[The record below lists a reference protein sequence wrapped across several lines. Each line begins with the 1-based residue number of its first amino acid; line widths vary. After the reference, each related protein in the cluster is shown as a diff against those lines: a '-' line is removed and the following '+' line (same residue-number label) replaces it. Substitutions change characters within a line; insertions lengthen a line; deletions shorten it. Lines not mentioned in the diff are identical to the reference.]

1 MINWFLVIFVVILSK
16 MKNFSIIISL
26 LLGLNIVNAQ
36 QSQKPSSLTE
46 DIQLNDNLQN
56 FSLRDSLFSEIGGK
70 SSKLIKNP
78 NAKIQDYLV
87 ISRQYDTIVMDT
99 SLTIEKYHKINFLRK
114 DDFELIPFSN
124 TGVAYNTLS
133 FSAIKSIKPKMGASN
148 KYISYDSADEVV
160 YYDLPTPFTELMY
173 RSVFEQG
180 QLLDAVYSVNTSR
193 QFNFSI
199 SRKGL
204 RSLGNYQNFL
214 SSTSNFSF
222 TTNYL
227 SKNRKLKIR
236 THYSNQKL
244 FSEQNGG
251 LSDLDISNFENGN
264 SQYLDRGV
272 FDPNFE
278 NAHNEFLGKRFYS
291 DQTYILKEKDSL
303 NSRSL
308 ELFNSVYFED
318 KKYKFQQKSSDE
330 FFGDSF
336 ASEEINDKLFLNS
349 FNLQTGIVFQSDQFG
364 KFNLGILYTA
374 DRYSLEN
381 YQIDEFVENN
391 QIINLK
397 TTYLSGSYSKQFSNI
412 ELKLN
417 TENFIFGNNKS
428 NSFSSIVKFNLKND
442 NNLILKYNFY
452 SVAPNYNT
460 LLHRSNY
467 ENYNWDNDFDN
478 SVTNSISLNLVLS
491 NLIDLDVD
499 LISVKK
505 HIQFEK
511 LIDDNSTAINN
522 YSILP
527 IQYLDNLEILKIK
540 LARKIKFGKF
550 SIDSKL
556 LLQKPISKN
565 IINLPVI
572 VSRNTFYYSTN
583 MFKKAL
589 YLQTGFG
596 VKYFSKFYM
605 NGYDPLLSE
614 LYSQNEKEIGEFPII
629 DFFINAKIQQTRLY
643 FKFEHFNSSFTG
655 YNYYSAPNYPYR
667 DFSFRFGLVWNF
679 FT

>member
-1 MINWFLVIFVVILSK
+1 MKYYLFLILVISYSIP
-16 MKNFSIIISL
+16 NF
-26 LLGLNIVNAQ
+26 GQDFQMPKAP
-36 QSQKPSSLTE
+36 SQEL
-46 DIQLNDNLQN
+46 DRGGNLQN
-56 FSLRDSLFSEIGGK
+56 SSISDSLMTKFGNRST
-70 SSKLIKNP
+70 KLNKNP
-78 NAKIQDYLV
+78 DAKIQDYLI
-87 ISRQYDTIVMDT
+87 ISRTNDTIAVDT

-114 DDFELIPFSN
+114 DNFDLIPFSN

-133 FSAIKSIKPKMGASN
+133 FSVINSINPKMGASN
-148 KYISYDSADEVV
+148 KYYSYDSVDDVV

-204 RSLGNYQNFL
+204 RSLGNYQNFI
-214 SSTSNFSF
+214 SSSSNFKIS
-222 TTNYL
+222 TNYF
-227 SKNRKLKIR
+227 SKNKKYRFR
-236 THYSNQKL
+236 THYTNQKL

-251 LSDLDISNFENGN
+251 INNSDISNFENGN
-264 SQYLDRGV
+264 SQFQDRGV

-278 NAHNEFLGKRFYS
+278 NAHNEFLGKRFYL
-291 DQTYILKEKDSL
+291 DQSYVLSEKDSI
-303 NSRSL
+303 SDSSL
-308 ELFNSVYFED
+308 ELFNAIYLEE
-318 KKYKFQQKSSDE
+318 KKYKFQQSSSDE

-336 ASEEINDKLFLNS
+336 VSQEINDKILLNS
-349 FNLQTGIVFQSDQFG
+349 LNLQAGLIYNSDIFG
-364 KFNLGILYTA
+364 KINLGLRYVS
-374 DRYSLEN
+374 DKYSLEN
-381 YQIDEFVENN
+381 YQIEQYIDNTQMVNSKTTFITAEY
-391 QIINLK
+391 LK
-397 TTYLSGSYSKQFSNI
+397 TFSKI
-412 ELKLN
+412 ELKAK
-417 TENFIFGNNKS
+417 TENFIFGDNKS
-428 NSFSSIVKFNLKND
+428 NMFSSSIILKLKN
-442 NNLILKYNFY
+442 NNSFTANYKLFS
-452 SVAPNYNT
+452 SVPNYNF
-460 LLHRSNY
+460 LLYRSNY
-467 ENYNWDNDFDN
+467 ENYNWNNQFDN
-478 SVTNSISLNLVLS
+478 SITNSISLGLKLNEI
-491 NLIDLDVD
+491 IDLDLD

-511 LIDDNSTAINN
+511 IVNDLADSGE

-527 IQYLDNLEILKIK
+527 AQHNGNLDILK
-540 LARKIKFGKF
+540 LQFGRKINFGKF

-556 LLQKPISKN
+556 LFQKSLSDD
-565 IINLPVI
+565 IINLPQI
-572 VSRNTFYYSTN
+572 VSRNTFYFSTD

-589 YLQTGFG
+589 FLQTGFG

-614 LYSQNEKEIGEFPII
+614 LYIQNEKEIGEFPII

-679 FT
+679 FM

>member
-1 MINWFLVIFVVILSK
+1 
-16 MKNFSIIISL
+16 MKNYLFLILLVFWSIPNFSQDFQMPKGPSQD
-26 LLGLNIVNAQ
+26 LNRGG
-36 QSQKPSSLTE
+36 
-46 DIQLNDNLQN
+46 NLQN
-56 FSLRDSLFSEIGGK
+56 SSIADSLMNRFGDK
-70 SSKLIKNP
+70 STRLNKNP
-78 NAKIQDYLV
+78 DAKIQDYL
-87 ISRQYDTIVMDT
+87 IITRENDTIVVDT
-99 SLTIEKYHKINFLRK
+99 SLTIEKYHKINFLRE

-124 TGVAYNTLS
+124 TGIAYNTLS
-133 FSAIKSIKPKMGASN
+133 FSAIKSIKPKMGATN
-148 KYISYDSADEVV
+148 KYISYDSADDVV

-180 QLLDAVYSVNTSR
+180 QLLDAVYAVNTSR

-214 SSTSNFSF
+214 SNTSNFSF

-236 THYSNQKL
+236 SHYSNQKL

-251 LSDLDISNFENGN
+251 INDSDISNFENGN
-264 SQYLDRGV
+264 SQFLDRGV

-303 NSRSL
+303 NNRSL
-308 ELFNSVYFED
+308 EFFNSVYFEE

-336 ASEEINDKLFLNS
+336 VSQEINDKLFLKS
-349 FNLQTGIVFQSDQFG
+349 FNLQTGLVLQSDKFG
-364 KFNLGILYTA
+364 KFNLGLRYIA

-381 YQIDEFVENN
+381 YQIDDFVDNSQN
-391 QIINLK
+391 INSK
-397 TTYLSGSYSKQFSNI
+397 TTYLNGSYSKEFSKI
-412 ELKLN
+412 KLKLN
-417 TENFIFGNNKS
+417 TENFIFGDNQS
-428 NSFSSIVKFNLKND
+428 NSFSSIVKFNFKND
-442 NNLILKYNFY
+442 NSLALKYTFY
-452 SVAPNYNT
+452 SVAPSYNT
-460 LLHRSNY
+460 LLHSSNY
-467 ENYNWDNDFDN
+467 ENYNWDNEFDN
-478 SVTNSISLNLVLS
+478 SATNSISLNLILS
-491 NLIDLDVD
+491 NILDLDID

-505 HIQFEK
+505 HVQFEK
-511 LIDDNSTAINN
+511 LIDDNSPGINN
-522 YSILP
+522 YSIVP
-527 IQYLDNLEILKIK
+527 VQYLDNLEVLKIK

-556 LLQKPISKN
+556 LLQKTMSDN
-565 IINLPVI
+565 IINLPEI
-572 VSRNTFYYSTN
+572 VSRNTFYYSTD

-614 LYSQNEKEIGEFPII
+614 LYVQNEKEIGEFPII

-667 DFSFRFGLVWNF
+667 DFTFRFGLVWNF
-679 FT
+679 FM

>member
-1 MINWFLVIFVVILSK
+1 
-16 MKNFSIIISL
+16 MKNYL
-26 LLGLNIVNAQ
+26 LLILLVFWSIPNF
-36 QSQKPSSLTE
+36 SQDFQMPKGPSQDL
-46 DIQLNDNLQN
+46 DRGGNLQN
-56 FSLRDSLFSEIGGK
+56 SSIADSLMNRFGDK
-70 SSKLIKNP
+70 STRLNKNP
-78 NAKIQDYLV
+78 DAKIQDYLM
-87 ISRQYDTIVMDT
+87 ITRLNDTIVVDT
-99 SLTIEKYHKINFLRK
+99 SLTIEKYHKINFLRE

-124 TGVAYNTLS
+124 TGIAYNTLS

-148 KYISYDSADEVV
+148 KYISYDSVDDVV

-180 QLLDAVYSVNTSR
+180 QLLDAVYAVNTSR

-214 SSTSNFSF
+214 SNTSNFSF

-236 THYSNQKL
+236 SHYSNQKL

-251 LSDLDISNFENGN
+251 LSDSDISNFENGN
-264 SQYLDRGV
+264 SQFLDRGV

-303 NSRSL
+303 NNRSL
-308 ELFNSVYFED
+308 EFFNSVYFEE

-336 ASEEINDKLFLNS
+336 VSQEINDKLFLKS
-349 FNLQTGIVFQSDQFG
+349 FNLQTGLVLQSDKFG
-364 KFNLGILYTA
+364 KFNLGLRYIA

-381 YQIDEFVENN
+381 YQIDDFIDNSQN
-391 QIINLK
+391 INSK
-397 TTYLSGSYSKQFSNI
+397 TTYLNGSYSKEFSKI
-412 ELKLN
+412 KLKLN
-417 TENFIFGNNKS
+417 TENFIFGDNQS
-428 NSFSSIVKFNLKND
+428 NSFSSIVKFNFKND
-442 NNLILKYNFY
+442 NFLALKYNFY
-452 SVAPNYNT
+452 SVAPSYNT
-460 LLHRSNY
+460 LLHSSNY
-467 ENYNWDNDFDN
+467 ENYNWDNEFDN
-478 SVTNSISLNLVLS
+478 SVTNSISLNLILS
-491 NLIDLDVD
+491 NILDLDID

-505 HIQFEK
+505 HVQFEK
-511 LIDDNSTAINN
+511 LIDDNSPGINN
-522 YSILP
+522 YSIVP
-527 IQYLDNLEILKIK
+527 VQYLDNLEVLKIK

-556 LLQKPISKN
+556 LLQKTMSDN
-565 IINLPVI
+565 IINLPEI
-572 VSRNTFYYSTN
+572 VSRNTFYYSTD

-614 LYSQNEKEIGEFPII
+614 LYVQNEKEIGEFPII

-667 DFSFRFGLVWNF
+667 DFAFRFGLVWNF
-679 FT
+679 FM

>member
-1 MINWFLVIFVVILSK
+1 
-16 MKNFSIIISL
+16 MKNYL
-26 LLGLNIVNAQ
+26 LLILLVFWSIPNFSQDFQMPKGPSQDLNRGG
-36 QSQKPSSLTE
+36 
-46 DIQLNDNLQN
+46 NLQN
-56 FSLRDSLFSEIGGK
+56 SSIADSLMNRFGDK
-70 SSKLIKNP
+70 STRLNKNP
-78 NAKIQDYLV
+78 DAKIQDYL
-87 ISRQYDTIVMDT
+87 IITRENDTIVVDT
-99 SLTIEKYHKINFLRK
+99 SLTIEKYHKINFLRE

-124 TGVAYNTLS
+124 TGIAYNTLS
-133 FSAIKSIKPKMGASN
+133 FSAIKSIKPKMGATN
-148 KYISYDSADEVV
+148 KYISYDSADDVV

-180 QLLDAVYSVNTSR
+180 QLLDAVYAVNTSR

-214 SSTSNFSF
+214 SNTSNFSF

-236 THYSNQKL
+236 SHYSNQKL

-251 LSDLDISNFENGN
+251 ISDSDISNFENGN
-264 SQYLDRGV
+264 SQFLDRGV

-303 NSRSL
+303 NNRSL
-308 ELFNSVYFED
+308 EFFNSVYFEE

-336 ASEEINDKLFLNS
+336 VSQEINDKLFLNS
-349 FNLQTGIVFQSDQFG
+349 FNLQTGLVLQSDKFG
-364 KFNLGILYTA
+364 KFNLGLLYIA

-381 YQIDEFVENN
+381 YQIDDFVDNSQN
-391 QIINLK
+391 INSK
-397 TTYLSGSYSKQFSNI
+397 TTYLNGSYSKEFSKI
-412 ELKLN
+412 KLKLN
-417 TENFIFGNNKS
+417 TENFIFGDNQS
-428 NSFSSIVKFNLKND
+428 NSFSSIVKFNFKND
-442 NNLILKYNFY
+442 NSLALKYNFY
-452 SVAPNYNT
+452 SVAPSYNT
-460 LLHRSNY
+460 LLHSSNY
-467 ENYNWDNDFDN
+467 ENYNWDNEFDN
-478 SVTNSISLNLVLS
+478 SATNSISLNLILS
-491 NLIDLDVD
+491 NILDLDID

-505 HIQFEK
+505 HVQFEK
-511 LIDDNSTAINN
+511 LIDDNSPGINN
-522 YSILP
+522 YSIVP
-527 IQYLDNLEILKIK
+527 VQYLDNFEVLKIK

-556 LLQKPISKN
+556 LLQKTMSDN
-565 IINLPVI
+565 IINLPEI
-572 VSRNTFYYSTN
+572 VSRNTFYYSTD

-614 LYSQNEKEIGEFPII
+614 LYVQNEKEIGEFPII

-667 DFSFRFGLVWNF
+667 DFTFRFGLVWNF
-679 FT
+679 FM

>member
-1 MINWFLVIFVVILSK
+1 
-16 MKNFSIIISL
+16 MKNYL
-26 LLGLNIVNAQ
+26 LLILLVFWSIPNFSQDFQMPKGPSQDLNRGG
-36 QSQKPSSLTE
+36 
-46 DIQLNDNLQN
+46 NLQN
-56 FSLRDSLFSEIGGK
+56 SSIADSLMNRFGDK
-70 SSKLIKNP
+70 STRLNKNP
-78 NAKIQDYLV
+78 DAKIQDYLM
-87 ISRQYDTIVMDT
+87 ITRQNDTIVVDT
-99 SLTIEKYHKINFLRK
+99 SLTIEKYHKINFIRE

-124 TGVAYNTLS
+124 TGIAYNTLS
-133 FSAIKSIKPKMGASN
+133 FSTIKSIKPKMGASN
-148 KYISYDSADEVV
+148 KYFSYDSVDDVV

-180 QLLDAVYSVNTSR
+180 QLLDAVYAVNTSR

-214 SSTSNFSF
+214 SNTSNFSF

-227 SKNRKLKIR
+227 SKNRKFKIR
-236 THYSNQKL
+236 SHYSNQKL

-251 LSDLDISNFENGN
+251 ISDSDISNFETGN
-264 SQYLDRGV
+264 SQFLDRGV

-291 DQTYILKEKDSL
+291 DQTYTLKEKDSL
-303 NSRSL
+303 NNRSL
-308 ELFNSVYFED
+308 EFFNSVYFEE

-336 ASEEINDKLFLNS
+336 ASQEINDKLFLNS
-349 FNLQTGIVFQSDQFG
+349 FNLQTGLVLQSDKFG
-364 KFNLGILYTA
+364 KFNLGLRYIA

-381 YQIDEFVENN
+381 YQIDDFDDNSQN
-391 QIINLK
+391 INSK
-397 TTYLSGSYSKQFSNI
+397 TTYLNGSYSKEFPKI
-412 ELKLN
+412 KLKLN
-417 TENFIFGNNKS
+417 TENFIFGDNQS
-428 NSFSSIVKFNLKND
+428 NSFSSIVKFNFKND
-442 NNLILKYNFY
+442 NSLALKYSFY
-452 SVAPNYNT
+452 SVTPNYNT
-460 LLHRSNY
+460 LLYRSNY
-467 ENYNWDNDFDN
+467 ENYNWDNEFDN
-478 SVTNSISLNLVLS
+478 SATNSVSLHLILS
-491 NLIDLDVD
+491 NILDVNID

-505 HIQFEK
+505 HVQFEK
-511 LIDDNSTAINN
+511 LIDDNSPGINN
-522 YSILP
+522 YSIIP
-527 IQYLDNLEILKIK
+527 VQYLDNLEVLKIK
-540 LARKIKFGKF
+540 LARKIKFEKF

-556 LLQKPISKN
+556 LLQKTMSDN
-565 IINLPVI
+565 IINLPEI
-572 VSRNTFYYSTN
+572 VSRNTFYYSTD

-596 VKYFSKFYM
+596 LKYFSKFYM

-614 LYSQNEKEIGEFPII
+614 LYVQNEKEIGEFPII

-667 DFSFRFGLVWNF
+667 DFTFRFGLVWNF
-679 FT
+679 FM

>member
-1 MINWFLVIFVVILSK
+1 MKYYLFFILVILYSFP
-16 MKNFSIIISL
+16 NFGQDFQIPKSP
-26 LLGLNIVNAQ
+26 
-36 QSQKPSSLTE
+36 SQEL
-46 DIQLNDNLQN
+46 DRGGNLQN
-56 FSLRDSLFSEIGGK
+56 SSITDSLM
-70 SSKLIKNP
+70 SKFGNRSTKLNKNP
-78 NAKIQDYLV
+78 DAKIQDYLI
-87 ISRQYDTIVMDT
+87 ISRTNDTVAVDT

-114 DDFELIPFSN
+114 DDFDLIPFSN

-133 FSAIKSIKPKMGASN
+133 FYGINSINPKMGASN
-148 KYISYDSADEVV
+148 KYYSYDSVDDVV

-204 RSLGNYQNFL
+204 RSLGNYQNFI
-214 SSTSNFSF
+214 SSSSNFKIS
-222 TTNYL
+222 TNYF
-227 SKNRKLKIR
+227 SKNKKYRFR
-236 THYSNQKL
+236 THYTNQKI

-251 LSDLDISNFENGN
+251 INNSDILNFENGN
-264 SQYLDRGV
+264 SQFLDRGV

-278 NAHNEFLGKRFYS
+278 NAHNEFLGKRFYV
-291 DQTYILKEKDSL
+291 DQSYVLIDKDSISDS
-303 NSRSL
+303 NL
-308 ELFNSVYFED
+308 ELFNSIYLEE
-318 KKYKFQQKSSDE
+318 KKYKFQQSSSDE

-336 ASEEINDKLFLNS
+336 VSQEINDKILLNS
-349 FNLQTGIVFQSDQFG
+349 LNLQAGLIYNSDIFG
-364 KFNLGILYTA
+364 KINLGLRYVS
-374 DRYSLEN
+374 DKYSLEN
-381 YQIDEFVENN
+381 YQIDQYIDNT
-391 QIINLK
+391 QSINSKTTFITAEYLK
-397 TTYLSGSYSKQFSNI
+397 TFSKI
-412 ELKLN
+412 ELNAK
-417 TENFIFGNNKS
+417 TENFIFGDNKS
-428 NSFSSIVKFNLKND
+428 NMFSSSIMLQLKN
-442 NNLILKYNFY
+442 NNSFTANYKLFS
-452 SVAPNYNT
+452 SVPNYNF

-467 ENYNWDNDFDN
+467 ENYNWNNQFDN
-478 SVTNSISLNLVLS
+478 TITNSISLGLKLNEI
-491 NLIDLDVD
+491 IDLDVD

-511 LIDDNSTAINN
+511 IVNDLADSGE

-527 IQYLDNLEILKIK
+527 VQQSGNLDILK
-540 LARKIKFGKF
+540 LQLGRKINFGKF

-556 LLQKPISKN
+556 LFQKSLSDD
-565 IINLPVI
+565 IINLPQI
-572 VSRNTFYYSTN
+572 VSRNTVYFSTD

-589 YLQTGFG
+589 FLQTGFG

-614 LYSQNEKEIGEFPII
+614 LYIQNEKEIGEFPII

-679 FT
+679 FM

>member
-1 MINWFLVIFVVILSK
+1 MKYYLFYILVILYSFP
-16 MKNFSIIISL
+16 NFGQDFQIPKSP
-26 LLGLNIVNAQ
+26 
-36 QSQKPSSLTE
+36 SQEL
-46 DIQLNDNLQN
+46 DRGGNLQN
-56 FSLRDSLFSEIGGK
+56 SSITDSLM
-70 SSKLIKNP
+70 SKFGNRSTKLNKNP
-78 NAKIQDYLV
+78 DAKIQDYLI
-87 ISRQYDTIVMDT
+87 ISRTNDTVAVDT

-114 DDFELIPFSN
+114 DDFDLIPFSN

-133 FSAIKSIKPKMGASN
+133 FYGINSINPKMGASN
-148 KYISYDSADEVV
+148 KYYSYDSVDDVV

-204 RSLGNYQNFL
+204 RSLGNYQNFI
-214 SSTSNFSF
+214 SSSSNFKIS
-222 TTNYL
+222 TNYF
-227 SKNRKLKIR
+227 SKNKKYRFR
-236 THYSNQKL
+236 THYTNQKI

-251 LSDLDISNFENGN
+251 INNSDILNFENGN
-264 SQYLDRGV
+264 SQFLDRGV

-278 NAHNEFLGKRFYS
+278 NAHNEFLGKRFYV
-291 DQTYILKEKDSL
+291 DQSYVLIDKDSI
-303 NSRSL
+303 SDSSL
-308 ELFNSVYFED
+308 ELFSSIYLEE
-318 KKYKFQQKSSDE
+318 KKYKFQQSSSDE

-336 ASEEINDKLFLNS
+336 VSQEINDKILLNS
-349 FNLQTGIVFQSDQFG
+349 LNLQAGLIYNSDIFG
-364 KFNLGILYTA
+364 KINLGLRYVS
-374 DRYSLEN
+374 DKYSLEN
-381 YQIDEFVENN
+381 YQIDQYIDNT
-391 QIINLK
+391 QSINSKTTFITAEYLK
-397 TTYLSGSYSKQFSNI
+397 TFSKI
-412 ELKLN
+412 ELNAK
-417 TENFIFGNNKS
+417 TENFIFGDNKS
-428 NSFSSIVKFNLKND
+428 NMFSSSIMLQLKN
-442 NNLILKYNFY
+442 NNSFTANYKLFS
-452 SVAPNYNT
+452 SVPNYNF

-467 ENYNWDNDFDN
+467 ENYNWNNQFDN
-478 SVTNSISLNLVLS
+478 TITNSISLGLKLNEI
-491 NLIDLDVD
+491 IDLDVD

-511 LIDDNSTAINN
+511 IVNDLADSSE

-527 IQYLDNLEILKIK
+527 VQHNGNLDILK
-540 LARKIKFGKF
+540 LQLSRKINFGKF

-556 LLQKPISKN
+556 LFQKSLSDD
-565 IINLPVI
+565 IINLPQI
-572 VSRNTFYYSTN
+572 VSRNTVYFSTD

-589 YLQTGFG
+589 FLQTGFG

-614 LYSQNEKEIGEFPII
+614 LYIQNEKEIGEFPII

-679 FT
+679 FM

>member
-1 MINWFLVIFVVILSK
+1 
-16 MKNFSIIISL
+16 MKNYLFLILLVFWSIPNFSQDFQMPKGPSQD
-26 LLGLNIVNAQ
+26 LNRGG
-36 QSQKPSSLTE
+36 
-46 DIQLNDNLQN
+46 NLQN
-56 FSLRDSLFSEIGGK
+56 SSIADSLMNRFGDK
-70 SSKLIKNP
+70 STRLNKNP
-78 NAKIQDYLV
+78 DAKIQDYL
-87 ISRQYDTIVMDT
+87 IITRENDTIVVDT
-99 SLTIEKYHKINFLRK
+99 SLTIEKYHKINFLRE

-124 TGVAYNTLS
+124 TGIAYNTLS
-133 FSAIKSIKPKMGASN
+133 FSAIKSIKPKMGATN
-148 KYISYDSADEVV
+148 KYISYDSADDVV

-180 QLLDAVYSVNTSR
+180 QLLDAVYAVNTSR

-214 SSTSNFSF
+214 SNTSNFSF

-236 THYSNQKL
+236 SHYSNQKL

-251 LSDLDISNFENGN
+251 INDSDISNFENGN
-264 SQYLDRGV
+264 SQFLDRGV

-303 NSRSL
+303 NNRSL
-308 ELFNSVYFED
+308 EFFNSVYFEE

-336 ASEEINDKLFLNS
+336 VSQEINDKLFLKS
-349 FNLQTGIVFQSDQFG
+349 FNLQTGLVLQSDKFG
-364 KFNLGILYTA
+364 KFNLGLRYIA

-381 YQIDEFVENN
+381 YQIDDFVDNSQN
-391 QIINLK
+391 INSK
-397 TTYLSGSYSKQFSNI
+397 TTYLNGSYSKEFSKI
-412 ELKLN
+412 KLKLN
-417 TENFIFGNNKS
+417 TENFIFGDNQS
-428 NSFSSIVKFNLKND
+428 NSFSSIVKFNFKND
-442 NNLILKYNFY
+442 NSLALKYTFY
-452 SVAPNYNT
+452 SVAPSYNT
-460 LLHRSNY
+460 LLYSSNY
-467 ENYNWDNDFDN
+467 ENYNWDNEFDN
-478 SVTNSISLNLVLS
+478 SATNSISLNLILS
-491 NLIDLDVD
+491 NILDLDID

-505 HIQFEK
+505 HVQFEK
-511 LIDDNSTAINN
+511 LIDDNSPGINN
-522 YSILP
+522 YSIVP
-527 IQYLDNLEILKIK
+527 VQYLDNLEVLKIK

-556 LLQKPISKN
+556 LLQKTMSDN
-565 IINLPVI
+565 IINLPEI
-572 VSRNTFYYSTN
+572 VSRNTFYYSTD

-614 LYSQNEKEIGEFPII
+614 LYVQNEKEIGEFPII

-667 DFSFRFGLVWNF
+667 DFTFRFGLVWNF
-679 FT
+679 FM

>member
-1 MINWFLVIFVVILSK
+1 
-16 MKNFSIIISL
+16 MKNYLFLILLVFWSIPNFSQDFQMPKGPSQDL
-26 LLGLNIVNAQ
+26 NLGG
-36 QSQKPSSLTE
+36 
-46 DIQLNDNLQN
+46 NLQN
-56 FSLRDSLFSEIGGK
+56 SSIADSLMNRFGDK
-70 SSKLIKNP
+70 STRLNKNP
-78 NAKIQDYLV
+78 DAKIQDYL
-87 ISRQYDTIVMDT
+87 IITRENDTIVVDT
-99 SLTIEKYHKINFLRK
+99 SLTIEKYHKINFLRE

-124 TGVAYNTLS
+124 TGIAYNTLS
-133 FSAIKSIKPKMGASN
+133 FSAIKSIKPKMGATN
-148 KYISYDSADEVV
+148 KYISYDSADDVV

-180 QLLDAVYSVNTSR
+180 QLLDAVYAVNTSR

-214 SSTSNFSF
+214 SNTSNFSF

-236 THYSNQKL
+236 SHYSNQKL

-251 LSDLDISNFENGN
+251 INDSDISNFENGN
-264 SQYLDRGV
+264 SQFLDRGV

-303 NSRSL
+303 NNRSL
-308 ELFNSVYFED
+308 EFFNSVYFEE

-336 ASEEINDKLFLNS
+336 VSQEINDKLFLNS
-349 FNLQTGIVFQSDQFG
+349 FNLQTGLVLQSDKFG
-364 KFNLGILYTA
+364 KFNLGLRYIA

-381 YQIDEFVENN
+381 YQIDDFVDNSQN
-391 QIINLK
+391 INSK
-397 TTYLSGSYSKQFSNI
+397 TTYLNGSYSKEFSKI
-412 ELKLN
+412 KLKLN
-417 TENFIFGNNKS
+417 TENFIFGDNQS
-428 NSFSSIVKFNLKND
+428 NSFSSIVKFNFKND
-442 NNLILKYNFY
+442 NSLALKYNFY
-452 SVAPNYNT
+452 SVAPSYNT
-460 LLHRSNY
+460 LLHSSNY
-467 ENYNWDNDFDN
+467 ENYNWDNEFDN
-478 SVTNSISLNLVLS
+478 SATNSISLNLILS
-491 NLIDLDVD
+491 NILDLDID

-505 HIQFEK
+505 HVQFEK
-511 LIDDNSTAINN
+511 LIDDNSPGINN
-522 YSILP
+522 YSIVP
-527 IQYLDNLEILKIK
+527 VQYLDNLEVLKIK

-556 LLQKPISKN
+556 LLRKTMSDN
-565 IINLPVI
+565 IINLPEI
-572 VSRNTFYYSTN
+572 VSRNTFYYSTD

-614 LYSQNEKEIGEFPII
+614 LYVQNEKEIGEFPII

-667 DFSFRFGLVWNF
+667 DFTFRFGLVWNF
-679 FT
+679 FM

>member
-1 MINWFLVIFVVILSK
+1 
-16 MKNFSIIISL
+16 MKNFKLFLFFSL
-26 LLGLNIVNAQ
+26 LCLNFLKAQVNQIPRASNMPEISRGQ
-36 QSQKPSSLTE
+36 KTTGSILDSVPGFYNNQSTT
-46 DIQLNDNLQN
+46 LN
-56 FSLRDSLFSEIGGK
+56 
-70 SSKLIKNP
+70 KNP
-78 NAKIQDYLV
+78 DAKIQDYL
-87 ISRQYDTIVMDT
+87 IITRQNDTIVVDT
-99 SLTIEKYHKINFLRK
+99 SLTIEKYHKINFLRE
-114 DDFELIPFSN
+114 DNFELIPFSN
-124 TGVAYNTLS
+124 TGIAYNTLS

-148 KYISYDSADEVV
+148 KYISYDNVDDVA

-251 LSDLDISNFENGN
+251 ISDSDISNFENGN
-264 SQYLDRGV
+264 SQFLDRGV

-303 NSRSL
+303 NTRSL
-308 ELFNSVYFED
+308 EFFNSVYFEE
-318 KKYKFQQKSSDE
+318 KKYKFQQKSSDN
-330 FFGDSF
+330 FFGDYF
-336 ASEEINDKLFLNS
+336 ASQEINDKLFLNS
-349 FNLQTGIVFQSDQFG
+349 FNLQTGLVLQSDKFG
-364 KFNLGILYTA
+364 KFNLGLRYIA

-381 YQIDEFVENN
+381 YQIDEFVDNSQN
-391 QIINLK
+391 INSK
-397 TTYLSGSYSKQFSNI
+397 TTYLNGSYSKEFSKI
-412 ELKLN
+412 KLKLN
-417 TENFIFGNNKS
+417 TENFIFGDNQS
-428 NSFSSIVKFNLKND
+428 NSFSSIVKFDFKND
-442 NNLILKYNFY
+442 NSLALKYNFY
-452 SVAPNYNT
+452 SVAPSYNT
-460 LLHRSNY
+460 LLYRSNY
-467 ENYNWDNDFDN
+467 ENYNWDNEFDN
-478 SVTNSISLNLVLS
+478 LVTNSISLNLILS
-491 NLIDLDVD
+491 NILDLDID

-505 HIQFEK
+505 HVQFEK
-511 LIDDNSTAINN
+511 LIDDNSTGINN
-522 YSILP
+522 YSIIP
-527 IQYLDNLEILKIK
+527 VQYLDNLEVLKIK

-556 LLQKPISKN
+556 LLQKTISDN
-565 IINLPVI
+565 IINLPEI
-572 VSRNTFYYSTN
+572 VSRNTFYYSTD

-614 LYSQNEKEIGEFPII
+614 LYVQNDKEIGEFPII

-667 DFSFRFGLVWNF
+667 DFTFRFGLVWNF
-679 FT
+679 FM

>member
-1 MINWFLVIFVVILSK
+1 MKYYLFFILVILYSFP
-16 MKNFSIIISL
+16 NFGQDFQIPKSP
-26 LLGLNIVNAQ
+26 
-36 QSQKPSSLTE
+36 SQEL
-46 DIQLNDNLQN
+46 DRGGNLQN
-56 FSLRDSLFSEIGGK
+56 SSITDSLM
-70 SSKLIKNP
+70 SKFGNRSTKLNKNP
-78 NAKIQDYLV
+78 DAKIQDYLI
-87 ISRQYDTIVMDT
+87 ISRTNDTVAVDT

-114 DDFELIPFSN
+114 DDFDLIPFSN

-133 FSAIKSIKPKMGASN
+133 FYGINSINPKMGASN
-148 KYISYDSADEVV
+148 KYYSYDSVDDVV

-204 RSLGNYQNFL
+204 RSLGNYQNFI
-214 SSTSNFSF
+214 SSSSNFKIS
-222 TTNYL
+222 TNYF
-227 SKNRKLKIR
+227 SKNKKYRFR
-236 THYSNQKL
+236 THYTNQKL

-251 LSDLDISNFENGN
+251 INNSDILNFENGN
-264 SQYLDRGV
+264 SQFLDRGV

-278 NAHNEFLGKRFYS
+278 NAHNEFLGKRFYV
-291 DQTYILKEKDSL
+291 DQSYVLIDKDSI
-303 NSRSL
+303 SDSSL
-308 ELFNSVYFED
+308 ELFSSIYLEE
-318 KKYKFQQKSSDE
+318 KKYKFQQSSSDE

-336 ASEEINDKLFLNS
+336 VSQEINDKILLNS
-349 FNLQTGIVFQSDQFG
+349 LNLQAGLIYNSDIFG
-364 KFNLGILYTA
+364 KINLGLRYVS
-374 DRYSLEN
+374 DKYSLEN
-381 YQIDEFVENN
+381 YQIDQYIDNT
-391 QIINLK
+391 QSINSKTTFITAEYLK
-397 TTYLSGSYSKQFSNI
+397 TFSKI
-412 ELKLN
+412 ELNAK
-417 TENFIFGNNKS
+417 TENFIFGDNKS
-428 NSFSSIVKFNLKND
+428 NMFSSSIMLQLKN
-442 NNLILKYNFY
+442 NNSFTANYKLFS
-452 SVAPNYNT
+452 SVPNYNF

-467 ENYNWDNDFDN
+467 ENYNWNNQFDN
-478 SVTNSISLNLVLS
+478 TITNSISLGLKLNEI
-491 NLIDLDVD
+491 IDLDVD

-511 LIDDNSTAINN
+511 IVNDLADSSE

-527 IQYLDNLEILKIK
+527 VQNNGNLDILK
-540 LARKIKFGKF
+540 LQLSRKINFGKF
-550 SIDSKL
+550 SIDSNL
-556 LLQKPISKN
+556 LFQKSLSDD
-565 IINLPVI
+565 IINLPQI
-572 VSRNTFYYSTN
+572 VSRNTVYFSTD

-589 YLQTGFG
+589 FLQTGFG

-614 LYSQNEKEIGEFPII
+614 LYIQNEKEIGEFPII

-679 FT
+679 FM

>member
-1 MINWFLVIFVVILSK
+1 MKYYLFYILVILYSFP
-16 MKNFSIIISL
+16 NFGQDFQIPKSP
-26 LLGLNIVNAQ
+26 
-36 QSQKPSSLTE
+36 SQEL
-46 DIQLNDNLQN
+46 DRGGNLQN
-56 FSLRDSLFSEIGGK
+56 SSITDSLM
-70 SSKLIKNP
+70 SKFGNRSTKLNKNP
-78 NAKIQDYLV
+78 DAKIQDYLI
-87 ISRQYDTIVMDT
+87 ISRTNDTVAVDT

-114 DDFELIPFSN
+114 DDFDLIPFSN

-133 FSAIKSIKPKMGASN
+133 FYGINSINPKMGASN
-148 KYISYDSADEVV
+148 KYYSYDSVDDVV

-204 RSLGNYQNFL
+204 RSLGNYQNFI
-214 SSTSNFSF
+214 SSSSNFKIS
-222 TTNYL
+222 TNYF
-227 SKNRKLKIR
+227 SKNKKYRFR
-236 THYSNQKL
+236 THYTNQKI

-251 LSDLDISNFENGN
+251 INNSDILNFENGN
-264 SQYLDRGV
+264 SQFLDRGV

-278 NAHNEFLGKRFYS
+278 NAHNEFLGKRFYV
-291 DQTYILKEKDSL
+291 DQSYVLIDKDSI
-303 NSRSL
+303 SDSSL
-308 ELFNSVYFED
+308 ELFSSIYLEE
-318 KKYKFQQKSSDE
+318 KKYKFQQSSSDE

-336 ASEEINDKLFLNS
+336 VSQEINDKILLNS
-349 FNLQTGIVFQSDQFG
+349 LNLHAGLIYNSDIFG
-364 KFNLGILYTA
+364 KINLGLRYVS
-374 DRYSLEN
+374 DKYSLEN
-381 YQIDEFVENN
+381 YQIDQYIDNT
-391 QIINLK
+391 QSINSKTTFITAEYLK
-397 TTYLSGSYSKQFSNI
+397 TFSKI
-412 ELKLN
+412 ELNAK
-417 TENFIFGNNKS
+417 TENFIFGDNKS
-428 NSFSSIVKFNLKND
+428 NMFSSSIMVQLKN
-442 NNLILKYNFY
+442 NNSFTANYKLFS
-452 SVAPNYNT
+452 SVPNYNF

-467 ENYNWDNDFDN
+467 ENYNWNNQFDN
-478 SVTNSISLNLVLS
+478 TITNSISLGLKLNEI
-491 NLIDLDVD
+491 IDLDVD

-511 LIDDNSTAINN
+511 IVNDLADSSE

-527 IQYLDNLEILKIK
+527 IQQNGNLDILK
-540 LARKIKFGKF
+540 LQLGRKINFGKF

-556 LLQKPISKN
+556 LFQKSLSDD
-565 IINLPVI
+565 IINLPQI
-572 VSRNTFYYSTN
+572 VSRNTVYFSTD

-589 YLQTGFG
+589 FLQTGFG

-614 LYSQNEKEIGEFPII
+614 LYIQNEKEIGEFPII

-679 FT
+679 FM

>member
-1 MINWFLVIFVVILSK
+1 MKYYLFYILVILYSFP
-16 MKNFSIIISL
+16 NFGQDFQIPKSP
-26 LLGLNIVNAQ
+26 
-36 QSQKPSSLTE
+36 SQEL
-46 DIQLNDNLQN
+46 DRGGNLQN
-56 FSLRDSLFSEIGGK
+56 SSITDSLM
-70 SSKLIKNP
+70 SKFGNRSTKLNKNP
-78 NAKIQDYLV
+78 DAKIQDYLI
-87 ISRQYDTIVMDT
+87 ISRTNDTVAVDT

-114 DDFELIPFSN
+114 DDFDLIPFSN

-133 FSAIKSIKPKMGASN
+133 FYGINSINPKMGASN
-148 KYISYDSADEVV
+148 KYYSYDSVDDVV

-204 RSLGNYQNFL
+204 RSLGNYQNFI
-214 SSTSNFSF
+214 SSSSNFKIS
-222 TTNYL
+222 TNYF
-227 SKNRKLKIR
+227 SKNKKYRFR
-236 THYSNQKL
+236 THYTNQKL

-251 LSDLDISNFENGN
+251 INNSDILNFENGN
-264 SQYLDRGV
+264 SQFLDRGV

-278 NAHNEFLGKRFYS
+278 NAHNEFLGKRFYV
-291 DQTYILKEKDSL
+291 DQSYVLIDKDSIS
-303 NSRSL
+303 NSNL
-308 ELFNSVYFED
+308 ELFNSIYLEE
-318 KKYKFQQKSSDE
+318 KKYKFQQSASDE

-336 ASEEINDKLFLNS
+336 VSQEINDKILLNS
-349 FNLQTGIVFQSDQFG
+349 LNLHAGLIYNSDIFG
-364 KFNLGILYTA
+364 KINLGLRYVS
-374 DRYSLEN
+374 DKYSLEN
-381 YQIDEFVENN
+381 YQID
-391 QIINLK
+391 QYIDSTQSINSKTTFITAEYLK
-397 TTYLSGSYSKQFSNI
+397 TFSKI
-412 ELKLN
+412 ELNAK
-417 TENFIFGNNKS
+417 TENFIFGDNKS
-428 NSFSSIVKFNLKND
+428 NMFSSSIMLQLKN
-442 NNLILKYNFY
+442 NNSFTANYKLFS
-452 SVAPNYNT
+452 SVPNYNF

-467 ENYNWDNDFDN
+467 ENYNWNNQFDN
-478 SVTNSISLNLVLS
+478 TITNSISLGLNL
-491 NLIDLDVD
+491 NEIIDLDVD

-511 LIDDNSTAINN
+511 TVNDFTDSGEF
-522 YSILP
+522 SILP
-527 IQYLDNLEILKIK
+527 VQHNGNLDIIK
-540 LARKIKFGKF
+540 LQLGRKINFGKF

-556 LLQKPISKN
+556 LFQKSLSDD
-565 IINLPVI
+565 IINLPQI
-572 VSRNTFYYSTN
+572 VSRNTVYFSTD

-589 YLQTGFG
+589 FLQTGFG

-614 LYSQNEKEIGEFPII
+614 LYIQNEKEIGEFPII

-679 FT
+679 FM

>member
-1 MINWFLVIFVVILSK
+1 MKYYLFFILVILYSFP
-16 MKNFSIIISL
+16 NFGQDFQIPKSP
-26 LLGLNIVNAQ
+26 
-36 QSQKPSSLTE
+36 SQEL
-46 DIQLNDNLQN
+46 DRGGNLQN
-56 FSLRDSLFSEIGGK
+56 SSITDSLM
-70 SSKLIKNP
+70 SKFGNRSTKLNKNP
-78 NAKIQDYLV
+78 DAKIQDYLI
-87 ISRQYDTIVMDT
+87 ISRSNDTVAVDT

-114 DDFELIPFSN
+114 DDFDLIPFSN

-133 FSAIKSIKPKMGASN
+133 FYGINSINPKMGASN
-148 KYISYDSADEVV
+148 KYYSYDSVDDVV

-204 RSLGNYQNFL
+204 RSLGNYQNFI
-214 SSTSNFSF
+214 SSSSNFKIS
-222 TTNYL
+222 TNYF
-227 SKNRKLKIR
+227 SKNKKYRFR
-236 THYSNQKL
+236 THYTNQKL

-251 LSDLDISNFENGN
+251 INNSDILNFENGN
-264 SQYLDRGV
+264 SQFLDRGV

-278 NAHNEFLGKRFYS
+278 NAHNEFLGKRFYV
-291 DQTYILKEKDSL
+291 DQSYVLIEKDSISDS
-303 NSRSL
+303 NL
-308 ELFNSVYFED
+308 ELFNSIYLEE
-318 KKYKFQQKSSDE
+318 KKYKFQQSASDE

-336 ASEEINDKLFLNS
+336 VSQEINDKILLNS
-349 FNLQTGIVFQSDQFG
+349 LNLQAGLIYNSDIFG
-364 KFNLGILYTA
+364 KINLGLRYVS
-374 DRYSLEN
+374 DKYSLEN
-381 YQIDEFVENN
+381 YQIDQYIDNT
-391 QIINLK
+391 QSINSKTTFITAEYLK
-397 TTYLSGSYSKQFSNI
+397 TFSKI
-412 ELKLN
+412 ELNAK
-417 TENFIFGNNKS
+417 TENFIFGDNKS
-428 NSFSSIVKFNLKND
+428 NMFSSSIMLQLKN
-442 NNLILKYNFY
+442 NNSFTANYKLFS
-452 SVAPNYNT
+452 SVPNYNF

-467 ENYNWDNDFDN
+467 ENYNWNNQFDN
-478 SVTNSISLNLVLS
+478 TITNSISLGLKLNEI
-491 NLIDLDVD
+491 IDLDVD

-511 LIDDNSTAINN
+511 IVNDLADSSE

-527 IQYLDNLEILKIK
+527 VQNNGNLDILK
-540 LARKIKFGKF
+540 LQFSRKINFGKF

-556 LLQKPISKN
+556 LFQKSLSDD
-565 IINLPVI
+565 IINLPQI
-572 VSRNTFYYSTN
+572 VSRNTVYFSTD

-589 YLQTGFG
+589 FLQTGFG

-614 LYSQNEKEIGEFPII
+614 LYIQNEKEIGEFPII

-679 FT
+679 FM

>member
-1 MINWFLVIFVVILSK
+1 MKYYLFFILVILYSFP
-16 MKNFSIIISL
+16 NFGQDFQIPKSP
-26 LLGLNIVNAQ
+26 
-36 QSQKPSSLTE
+36 SQELDRGS
-46 DIQLNDNLQN
+46 NLQN
-56 FSLRDSLFSEIGGK
+56 SSITDSLM
-70 SSKLIKNP
+70 SKFGNRSTKLNKNP
-78 NAKIQDYLV
+78 DAKIQDYLI
-87 ISRQYDTIVMDT
+87 ISRTNDTVAVDT

-114 DDFELIPFSN
+114 DDFDLIPFSN

-133 FSAIKSIKPKMGASN
+133 FYGINSINPKMGASN
-148 KYISYDSADEVV
+148 KYYSYDSVDDVV

-204 RSLGNYQNFL
+204 RSLGNYQNFI
-214 SSTSNFSF
+214 SSSSNFKIS
-222 TTNYL
+222 TNYF
-227 SKNRKLKIR
+227 SKNKKYRFR
-236 THYSNQKL
+236 THYTNQKL

-251 LSDLDISNFENGN
+251 INNSDILNFENGN
-264 SQYLDRGV
+264 SQFLDRGV

-278 NAHNEFLGKRFYS
+278 NAHNEFLGKRFYV
-291 DQTYILKEKDSL
+291 DQSYVLIDKDSIS
-303 NSRSL
+303 NSNL
-308 ELFNSVYFED
+308 ELFNSIYLEE
-318 KKYKFQQKSSDE
+318 KKYKFQQSASDE

-336 ASEEINDKLFLNS
+336 VSQEINDKILLNS
-349 FNLQTGIVFQSDQFG
+349 LNLHAGLIYNSDIFG
-364 KFNLGILYTA
+364 KINLGLRYVS
-374 DRYSLEN
+374 DKYSLEN
-381 YQIDEFVENN
+381 YQIDQYIDNT
-391 QIINLK
+391 QSINSKTTFITAEYLK
-397 TTYLSGSYSKQFSNI
+397 TFSKI
-412 ELKLN
+412 ELNAK
-417 TENFIFGNNKS
+417 TENFIFGDNKS
-428 NSFSSIVKFNLKND
+428 NMFSSSVILQLKN
-442 NNLILKYNFY
+442 NNSFTANYKLFS
-452 SVAPNYNT
+452 SVPNYNF
-460 LLHRSNY
+460 LLHKSNY
-467 ENYNWDNDFDN
+467 ENYNWNNQFDN
-478 SVTNSISLNLVLS
+478 TITNSISLGLKLNEI
-491 NLIDLDVD
+491 IDLDVD

-511 LIDDNSTAINN
+511 IVNDLADSGE

-527 IQYLDNLEILKIK
+527 IQQNGNLDILK
-540 LARKIKFGKF
+540 LQLGRKINFGKF

-556 LLQKPISKN
+556 LFQKSLSDD
-565 IINLPVI
+565 IINLPQI
-572 VSRNTFYYSTN
+572 VSRNTVYFSTD

-589 YLQTGFG
+589 FLQTGFG

-614 LYSQNEKEIGEFPII
+614 LYIQNEKEIGEFPII

-679 FT
+679 FM

>member
-1 MINWFLVIFVVILSK
+1 MKYYLFYILVILYSFP
-16 MKNFSIIISL
+16 NFGQDFQIPKSP
-26 LLGLNIVNAQ
+26 
-36 QSQKPSSLTE
+36 SQEL
-46 DIQLNDNLQN
+46 DRGGNLQN
-56 FSLRDSLFSEIGGK
+56 SSITDSLM
-70 SSKLIKNP
+70 SKFGNRSTKLNKNP
-78 NAKIQDYLV
+78 DAKIQDYLI
-87 ISRQYDTIVMDT
+87 ISRTNDTVAVDT

-114 DDFELIPFSN
+114 DDFDLIPFSN

-133 FSAIKSIKPKMGASN
+133 FYGINSINPKMGASN
-148 KYISYDSADEVV
+148 KYYSYDSVDDVV

-204 RSLGNYQNFL
+204 RSLGNYQNFI
-214 SSTSNFSF
+214 SSSSNFKIS
-222 TTNYL
+222 TNYF
-227 SKNRKLKIR
+227 SKNKKYRFR
-236 THYSNQKL
+236 THYTNQKL

-251 LSDLDISNFENGN
+251 INNSDILNFENGN
-264 SQYLDRGV
+264 SQFLDRGV

-278 NAHNEFLGKRFYS
+278 NAHNEFLGKRFYV
-291 DQTYILKEKDSL
+291 DQSYVLIDKDSIS
-303 NSRSL
+303 NSNL
-308 ELFNSVYFED
+308 ELFNSIYLEE
-318 KKYKFQQKSSDE
+318 KKYKFQQSSSDE

-336 ASEEINDKLFLNS
+336 VSQEINDKILLNS
-349 FNLQTGIVFQSDQFG
+349 LNLQAGLIYNSDIFG
-364 KFNLGILYTA
+364 KINLGLRYA
-374 DRYSLEN
+374 SDKYSLEN
-381 YQIDEFVENN
+381 YQIDQYIDNT
-391 QIINLK
+391 QSINSKTTFITAEYLK
-397 TTYLSGSYSKQFSNI
+397 TFSKI
-412 ELKLN
+412 ELNAK
-417 TENFIFGNNKS
+417 TENFIFGDNKS
-428 NSFSSIVKFNLKND
+428 NMFSSSIMVQLKN
-442 NNLILKYNFY
+442 NNSFTANYKLFS
-452 SVAPNYNT
+452 SVPNYNF

-467 ENYNWDNDFDN
+467 ENYNWNNQFDN
-478 SVTNSISLNLVLS
+478 TITNSISLGLKLNEI
-491 NLIDLDVD
+491 IDLDVD

-511 LIDDNSTAINN
+511 IVNDLADSSE

-527 IQYLDNLEILKIK
+527 VQNNGNLDILK
-540 LARKIKFGKF
+540 LQLSRKINFGKF
-550 SIDSKL
+550 SIDSNL
-556 LLQKPISKN
+556 LFQKSLSDD
-565 IINLPVI
+565 IINLPQI
-572 VSRNTFYYSTN
+572 VSRNTVYFSTD

-589 YLQTGFG
+589 FLQTGFG

-614 LYSQNEKEIGEFPII
+614 LYIQNEKEIGEFPII

-679 FT
+679 FM